1 LLVIVSPCNAPKTP
15 GKRLRSALL
24 ASSALFCLFSASQ
37 LWAFDLEDVA
47 AKAKDLA
54 AKKFEAPKSNLPA
67 EFRDMKFAD
76 YQKIRFRE
84 EKAEWA
90 TDKTP
95 FKLSFYHQGMH
106 FDTPVKINEVTA
118 TDVHEIKYDAGR
130 FDFGD
135 VKFDPKATEKLG
147 YAGFRVLYPINK
159 DDKNDEVMTMLGAS
173 YFRVIGKGQVYGL
186 SARGMAI
193 DTAMPSGEE
202 FPRFT
207 EFWIEKPQTDENH
220 LVIFA
225 LLDSPR
231 ATGAYQLTLRPG
243 TNTVVD
249 VKSRMFLRDKVGK
262 LGVAPLTSMF
272 LFGANQPSRV
282 PNYRRELHDSS
293 GLSIQAAN
301 GEWIWRPLNNP
312 KHLSVS
318 SFSVE
323 NPRGFGLLQRGR
335 EFSHYE
341 DLDDRYDK
349 RPSAWIEP
357 KGDWGKGTVDLVE
370 IPTADETNDNIVAF
384 WKPETQP
391 APGES
396 VDFNY
401 RLHWTMDEKAIHSP
415 DLGWVKQTLRSIG
428 DVRQSNL
435 IRQPD
440 GTVAFL
446 VDFVGPVL
454 AALPDDPTIRS
465 QVTTDDNTELVENNL
480 RYNPVT
486 KGYRLTLR
494 LKVKDNN
501 KPIEMRA
508 YLLRELPAEPGKE
521 PALLV
526 TEKDKAEQ
534 KAAAAKA
541 TKEAKEA
548 PKATDKPEVAK
559 ADAAKPEAQKAEAGK
574 PAKADVAK
582 ADAAKAEAIKPDAA
596 AAKPEAV
603 TETAKTDAAD
613 RPEAALADA
622 ARVKDGKESQQPA
635 HGPAST
641 LPDSAKTLQVLTE
654 TWSYQLPADE

>member
-1 LLVIVSPCNAPKTP
+1 MIVSPCDAPKTP
-15 GKRLRSALL
+15 VKRLRSALL
-24 ASSALFCLFSASQ
+24 ASSALVCLLGSGQ
-37 LWAFDLEDVA
+37 LWAFNLDDVA
-47 AKAKDLA
+47 AKAKEMA
-54 AKKFEAPKSNLPA
+54 GQKFEAPKSNLPT
-67 EFRDMKFAD
+67 ELREMKFAD

-84 EKAEWA
+84 DKAEWA

-118 TDVHEIKYDAGR
+118 TTVEEIKYDANR

-135 VKFDPKATEKLG
+135 IKIDPKATEKLG

-159 DDKNDEVMTMLGAS
+159 DDKQDEIMTMLGAS

-193 DTAMPSGEE
+193 DTALPSGEE
-202 FPRFT
+202 FPRFK
-207 EFWIEKPQTDENH
+207 EFWIEKPGPDDNH

-243 TNTVVD
+243 TNTLVD
-249 VKSRMFLRDKVGK
+249 VKSRMYLRENVTK

-301 GEWIWRPLNNP
+301 GEWVWRPLNNP
-312 KHLSVS
+312 KHLAVS

-335 EFSHYE
+335 DFSQYE

-384 WKPETQP
+384 WKPDTLA
-391 APGES
+391 APGEPME
-396 VDFNY
+396 FNY
-401 RLHWTMDEKAIHSP
+401 RLHWTMQENAIHSP
-415 DLGWVKQTLRSIG
+415 DLGWVKQTQRSIG

-435 IRQPD
+435 VRQPD
-440 GTVAFL
+440 GSLAFL

-454 AALPDDPTIRS
+454 AALPEDKTIRS
-465 QVTTDDNTELVENNL
+465 QVTTDDNVELVENNL

-494 LKVKDNN
+494 VKVKDRN
-501 KPIEMRA
+501 KPTEMRA
-508 YLLRELPAEPGKE
+508 YLLREIPAEPGKE
-521 PALLV
+521 PAVLV
-526 TEKDKAEQ
+526 ADKDDKKSASKE
-534 KAAAAKA
+534 AAKTA
-541 TKEAKEA
+541 TAK
-548 PKATDKPEVAK
+548 EVAK
-559 ADAAKPEAQKAEAGK
+559 ADAAVAKADATKAGDAKPEA
-574 PAKADVAK
+574 AKADVAK
-582 ADAAKAEAIKPDAA
+582 ADPAKKAEAPKADAAKADKPDV
-596 AAKPEAV
+596 AKADVAKDAEGKEIKQPEA
-603 TETAKTDAAD
+603 
-613 RPEAALADA
+613 EAAPTHP
-622 ARVKDGKESQQPA
+622 EP
-635 HGPAST
+635 
-641 LPDSAKTLQVLTE
+641 AKTLQVMTE
-654 TWSYQLPADE
+654 TWSYQLPSDE

>member
-1 LLVIVSPCNAPKTP
+1 MIVSPCDAPKTP
-15 GKRLRSALL
+15 VKRLRSALL
-24 ASSALFCLFSASQ
+24 ASSALVCLLGSGQ
-37 LWAFDLEDVA
+37 LWAFNLDDVA
-47 AKAKDLA
+47 AKAKEMA
-54 AKKFEAPKSNLPA
+54 GQKFEAPKSNLPT
-67 EFRDMKFAD
+67 ELREMKFAD

-84 EKAEWA
+84 DKAEWA

-118 TDVHEIKYDAGR
+118 TTVEEIKYDAER

-135 VKFDPKATEKLG
+135 IKIDPKATEKLG

-159 DDKNDEVMTMLGAS
+159 DDKQDEIMTMLGAS

-193 DTAMPSGEE
+193 DTALPSGEE
-202 FPRFT
+202 FPRFK
-207 EFWIEKPQTDENH
+207 EFWIEKPGPDDNH

-243 TNTVVD
+243 TNTLVD
-249 VKSRMFLRDKVGK
+249 VKSRMYLRENVTK

-301 GEWIWRPLNNP
+301 GEWVWRPLNNP
-312 KHLSVS
+312 KHLAVS

-335 EFSHYE
+335 DFSQYE

-384 WKPETQP
+384 WKPDTLA
-391 APGES
+391 APGEPME
-396 VDFNY
+396 FNY
-401 RLHWTMDEKAIHSP
+401 RLHWTMQENAIHSP
-415 DLGWVKQTLRSIG
+415 DLGWVKQTQRSIG

-435 IRQPD
+435 VRQPD
-440 GTVAFL
+440 GSLAFL

-454 AALPDDPTIRS
+454 AALPEDKTIRS
-465 QVTTDDNTELVENNL
+465 QVTTDDNVELVENNL

-494 LKVKDNN
+494 VKVKDRN
-501 KPIEMRA
+501 KPTEMRA
-508 YLLRELPAEPGKE
+508 YLLREIPAEPGKE
-521 PALLV
+521 PAVLV
-526 TEKDKAEQ
+526 ADKDDKKSASRE
-534 KAAAAKA
+534 AAKTA
-541 TKEAKEA
+541 TAK
-548 PKATDKPEVAK
+548 EVAK
-559 ADAAKPEAQKAEAGK
+559 ADAAVAKADATKAGDAKPEA
-574 PAKADVAK
+574 AKADVAK
-582 ADAAKAEAIKPDAA
+582 ADPAKKAEAPKVDAAKADKPDV
-596 AAKPEAV
+596 AKADVAKDAEGKEIKQPEA
-603 TETAKTDAAD
+603 
-613 RPEAALADA
+613 EAAPTHP
-622 ARVKDGKESQQPA
+622 EP
-635 HGPAST
+635 
-641 LPDSAKTLQVLTE
+641 AKTLQVMTE
-654 TWSYQLPADE
+654 TWSYQLPSDE